1 MPICFRCKLSRILFF
16 GVLLAGKAYDTPANS
31 KADEIGSMLTAAQEW
46 FKRTFIDIFRQL
58 RWSFLPPLM
67 VYFAA
72 GISGLTAIVGTFF
85 VKEYLG
91 LSAAFLAAL
100 TFWAGL
106 PWALKMP
113 LGHLVDLV
121 WRWKALLVYLGAA
134 LIAASLG
141 IMYALIM
148 HTEAMRQLLSVE
160 AWFVVSSLLAPAGYV
175 VQDTV
180 ADAMSVEAVPR
191 VRADGQPLSEEET
204 KALHTTMQTLGRIA
218 LIGGLV
224 FVALLN
230 IVMFA
235 GVESLEQSQ
244 KADVYARIYLMAFAI
259 PLVSVSGVV
268 LSQVMLAARARRL
281 REQGVKADEADRLVY
296 SPGQSTEP
304 NYWMFGG
311 GAAFVALTLAIGISD
326 IPLAQEIVFCG
337 SMAIITMLIYQLVQ
351 KLPRAKARALIGTAL
366 IIFVFRAVPLPGAGA
381 TWFMIDQLRFDQQFL
396 SVLSLIA
403 SCLTLI
409 GMVLLRPLMASR
421 SIAYIV
427 VLLTLASG
435 VLALP
440 NIGLYYGVQDW
451 TARLTGGVVDAH
463 FIAIIETTLESPLG
477 QVAMIPLLTWI
488 ARNAPA
494 DLKATFFAVMA
505 SFTNMALTASSLLTK
520 YLNQIFLVTREVKDR
535 ATGTIQL
542 PADYSQLGWL
552 LITVALIGVLAPLL
566 TVLLVQRSRLQTHD

>member
-1 MPICFRCKLSRILFF
+1 
-16 GVLLAGKAYDTPANS
+16 
-31 KADEIGSMLTAAQEW
+31 MLTAAQVW
-46 FKRTFIDIFRQL
+46 FERTFIDVFRQM

-72 GISGLTAIVGTFF
+72 GISGLTGIVGTFF

-100 TFWAGL
+100 AFWAGL

-113 LGHLVDLV
+113 LGHVVDLI

-134 LIAASLG
+134 LIAASLC
-141 IMYALIM
+141 IMYALI
-148 HTEAMRQLLSVE
+148 TQTAAMREWMSVE
-160 AWFVVSSLLAPAGYV
+160 AWFVLSSLLAPAGYV

-191 VRADGQPLSEEET
+191 VRPDGQPLSDAES
-204 KALHTTMQTLGRIA
+204 KVLHTTMQTLGRIA
-218 LIGGLV
+218 LITGLI
-224 FVALLN
+224 FVAVLN

-235 GVESLEQSQ
+235 GVEGLAQDQ
-244 KADVYARIYLMAFAI
+244 KAAVYARIYAIALAI
-259 PLVSVSGVV
+259 PLVSVSGVI

-281 REQGVKADEADRLVY
+281 RAHGVDADEAERLVY
-296 SPGQSTEP
+296 SPGQPTEP
-304 NYWMFGG
+304 DTWIFGG
-311 GAAFVALTLAIGISD
+311 GAAFVALTLAIGLSD

-337 SMAIITMLIYQLVQ
+337 SMAIITTLIYQLVQ
-351 KLPRAKARALIGTAL
+351 KLPPAKARALIGTAI

-381 TWFMIDQLRFDQQFL
+381 TWFLIDRLGFDQQFL

-403 SCLTLI
+403 SCLTLV

-421 SIAYIV
+421 SIAWIV

-440 NIGLYYGVQDW
+440 NIGLYYGVQEW
-451 TARLTGGVVDAH
+451 TARFTGGVVDAH
-463 FIAIIETTLESPLG
+463 FIAIIDTTLESPLG
-477 QVAMIPLLTWI
+477 QVAMIPLLAWI
-488 ARNAPA
+488 ARNAPD

-535 ATGTIQL
+535 ATGTVQV

-552 LITVALIGVLAPLL
+552 LITVALIAVLAPLM
-566 TVLLVQRSRLQTHD
+566 TVILVQKSRFRTTD